1 MKVSLVAIGN
11 SRGVRL
17 PSAVIR
23 ECGFTDEIEMK
34 VTNGSVVL
42 SPVRSGRS
50 GWDAAFA
57 LMAAEADDAPLLD
70 EGTGSSFDKEEWT
83 W

>member
-42 SPVRSGRS
+42 SPVRSGRD
-50 GWDAAFA
+50 GWDSAFA
-57 LMAAEADDAPLLD
+57 RMAAEGDDAPLLD
-70 EGTGSSFDKEEWT
+70 EDTGTAFDAEDWT